1 MCTFGCKKERHN
13 WVEIGPDGKPI
24 KKSTISIAPGVHPER
39 GSESN
44 ATKVI
49 LAPIY
54 YPVGRD
60 KDGNPKYKKYLYE
73 LEELTPET
81 IDLAMKDIALIDESS
96 LFCDLVIEDSEE
108 ILSAGPGGKEAS
120 LTKKGIV
127 RYVDLGS
134 PADNSDSYEGKYY
147 VKDLIGLIDQHD
159 IEHCIT
165 ETFRE
170 NFQLVSCTLQPV
182 DMDVYREVHKNDKSK
197 NSETSESSENASD
210 TTNVSETT
218 SANAVSE

>member
-1 MCTFGCKKERHN
+1 MNKNLKKNLALVGIVVLMICTFGCKKERHK
-13 WVEIGPDGKPI
+13 WIEIGADGNPI
-24 KKSTISIAPGVHPER
+24 ETNVETIKPGVHLER

-44 ATKVI
+44 ATKII

-54 YPVGRD
+54 YPIGRD

-73 LEELTPET
+73 LEELTPES

-120 LTKKGIV
+120 LTKKGTV

-134 PADNSDSYEGKYY
+134 PADNSDNYEGKYY
-147 VKDLIGLIDQHD
+147 AKDLVGMIDQHD
-159 IEHCIT
+159 VEHCIT

-170 NFQLVSCTLQPV
+170 NFQLVSCSIVPV
-182 DMDVYREVHKNDKSK
+182 DMDVYREVHKNDANKSA
-197 NSETSESSENASD
+197 ETN
-210 TTNVSETT
+210 
-218 SANAVSE
+218 